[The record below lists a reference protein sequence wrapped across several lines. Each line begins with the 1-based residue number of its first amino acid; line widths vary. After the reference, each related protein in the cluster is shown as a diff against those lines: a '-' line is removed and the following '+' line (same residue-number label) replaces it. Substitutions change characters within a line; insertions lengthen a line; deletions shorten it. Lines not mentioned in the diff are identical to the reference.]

1 MTNIKVAVTGG
12 IGSGKSY
19 VCSILREKGI
29 EVFDC
34 DDAAKRI
41 IRTNASV
48 RERLARTVGPDTFN
62 GNELNK
68 SAVASFILSSEENA
82 KKVNDIVHPAVA
94 EEFRNS
100 GTSFMECAILFTS
113 GFDKLVDK
121 VICVTAP
128 FDVRVERIMQ
138 RDGISRQRA
147 TEWINRQMDQQRMAE
162 LSDCVIC
169 NDGKSDICSAVYKV
183 LNDLNL

>member
-1 MTNIKVAVTGG
+1 MTNIKVAITGG

-19 VCSILREKGI
+19 VCSILRNKGI

-34 DDAAKRI
+34 DDVAKRI
-41 IRTNASV
+41 IRTDTDV
-48 RERLARTVGPDTFN
+48 RKKLAETIGPDTFN

-82 KKVNDIVHPAVA
+82 KKVNGIVHPAVA
-94 EEFRNS
+94 EEFQNS
-100 GTSFMECAILFTS
+100 EISFMECAILFTS

-128 FDVRVERIMQ
+128 IDVRVERIMH

-147 TEWINRQMDQQRMAE
+147 TEWIKRQMDQQKMAE
-162 LSDCVIC
+162 LSDYIIC
-169 NDGKSDICSAVYKV
+169 NDGKSNISSAVFKILKE
-183 LNDLNL
+183 LNQ